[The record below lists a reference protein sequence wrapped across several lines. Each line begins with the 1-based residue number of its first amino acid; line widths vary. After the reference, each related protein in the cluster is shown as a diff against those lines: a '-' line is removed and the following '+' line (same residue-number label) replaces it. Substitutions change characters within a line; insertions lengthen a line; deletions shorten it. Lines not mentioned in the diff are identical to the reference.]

1 MKKNH
6 NCFRRDKSVNKSDI
20 EREQYDKT
28 ERDILRVLL
37 KFSRWVLLKSGM
49 FVYQLIDIF

>member
-20 EREQYDKT
+20 KQEQYDKT
-28 ERDILRVLL
+28 ERVILSVLL
-37 KFSRWVLLKSGM
+37 KFARWVLLKSGM
-49 FVYQLIDIF
+49 FVYQLIGIF